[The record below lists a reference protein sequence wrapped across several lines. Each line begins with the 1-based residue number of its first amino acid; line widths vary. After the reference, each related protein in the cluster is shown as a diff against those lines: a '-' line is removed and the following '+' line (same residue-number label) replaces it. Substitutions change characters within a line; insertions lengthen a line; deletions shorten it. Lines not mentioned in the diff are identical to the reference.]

1 MTTPTLPA
9 LATTDLPLTSAMS
22 GTSLAHP
29 RFLQLL
35 NDSIAAGAI
44 PNVTHTE
51 LKQHFSRAIE
61 TLWEKHVSAPYF
73 YGQGDQGTTPSEL
86 LDFYYGDSTAL
97 HRIEATLRKVNA
109 CGIQHPAVDAMRQVL
124 TEFVPVAQRL
134 AFLKER
140 IVRRPAK
147 SQEEREAEQRFVP
160 TPAMP
165 RVVLQM
171 WQEVAKVTE
180 RNRQQ
185 VVEYITKEYAQRLDF
200 FMSASSTLR
209 EKLVR
214 HPDNRAAVQAGTAPR
229 SAPHEDYV
237 LKADFKAALVA
248 LAEKDAAE
256 LREAFISKVVRKL
269 APIVEAKG
277 NLASVTEVSNTI
289 QVGRLSGMLAIAF
302 TDGSRFVVD
311 NNLVYS
317 SSVRNREF
325 MRFPLTFHDVVLTDG
340 SRMKKP
346 SEERMHSIFCAAGE
360 LGQDSQQ
367 QDRQLHSLSGGDSG
381 HDGDS
386 AEPADDEEP
395 GDAPR

>member
-1 MTTPTLPA
+1 MTTSNFPA
-9 LATTDLPLTSAMS
+9 LATTDLPLTTAIS
-22 GTSLAHP
+22 GASIAHP
-29 RFLQLL
+29 RFLKLL
-35 NDSIAAGAI
+35 NDSVAAGAV

-51 LKQHFSRAIE
+51 LKQHFNRAIE
-61 TLWEKHVSAPYF
+61 TVWGRHVAAPYF
-73 YGQGDQGTTPSEL
+73 QGQGDQGATPREL

-124 TEFVPVAQRL
+124 SEFVPVAQRL

-140 IVRRPAK
+140 IVKRPVK
-147 SQEEREAEQRFVP
+147 SQEEREAEQRFIP

-165 RVVLQM
+165 GVVLQM
-171 WQEVAKVTE
+171 WQEIVKVTE

-200 FMSASSTLR
+200 FMSASPTMR

-214 HPDNRAAVQAGTAPR
+214 HPENRTAVQAGTAPR

-237 LKADFKAALVA
+237 LKPDFKAALVA

-256 LREAFISKVVRKL
+256 LREAFVAKVVRKL

-325 MRFPLTFHDVVLTDG
+325 MRFPLTFHDVVLADG
-340 SRMKKP
+340 SRVKRP
-346 SEERMHSIFCAAGE
+346 SEERMHEIFCAAGE
-360 LGQDSQQ
+360 MADCDADSE
-367 QDRQLHSLSGGDSG
+367 DSG
-381 HDGDS
+381 DNDS
-386 AEPADDEEP
+386 P
-395 GDAPR
+395 APRA

>member
-1 MTTPTLPA
+1 MTTLTLPA

-22 GTSLAHP
+22 GDSIAHP
-29 RFLQLL
+29 RFLKLL
-35 NDSIAAGAI
+35 NDSVAAGAVA
-44 PNVTHTE
+44 NVTHTE
-51 LKQHFSRAIE
+51 LKQHFNRAIE
-61 TLWEKHVSAPYF
+61 GLWQKHVAAPYF
-73 YGQGDQGTTPSEL
+73 YGQGQDGTAPAEL

-109 CGIQHPAVDAMRQVL
+109 CGIEHPAVDAMRQVL

-140 IVRRPAK
+140 IVKRPVK

-171 WQEVAKVTE
+171 WQEIAKVTE
-180 RNRQQ
+180 RNKQQ

-200 FMSASSTLR
+200 FMSASATLR
-209 EKLVR
+209 AKLVR
-214 HPDNRAAVQAGTAPR
+214 HPENRAAVQAGTAPR
-229 SAPHEDYV
+229 SAPHEAYV

-248 LAEKDAAE
+248 LAEKDASE

-289 QVGRLSGMLAIAF
+289 QVGRLSGMLAIVF

-325 MRFPLTFHDVVLTDG
+325 MRFPLTFHDVVLADG

-346 SEERMHSIFCAAGE
+346 SEERMHEIFCAAGE
-360 LGQDSQQ
+360 LVPDSRRH
-367 QDRQLHSLSGGDSG
+367 DHEG
-381 HDGDS
+381 HDDQLDV
-386 AEPADDEEP
+386 AESEESE
-395 GDAPR
+395 GGSSPRG

>member
-1 MTTPTLPA
+1 MTTPTFPA
-9 LATTDLPLTSAMS
+9 LATTDLPLTTAIA
-22 GTSLAHP
+22 GTSIGHP

-35 NDSIAAGAI
+35 NDSTAAGTIA
-44 PNVTHTE
+44 NVTHTE
-51 LKQHFSRAIE
+51 LKQHFNRAIE

-73 YGQGDQGTTPSEL
+73 HGQGDQGTTPREL

-109 CGIQHPAVDAMRQVL
+109 CDIQHPAVDAMRQVL
-124 TEFVPVAQRL
+124 TEFVPIAQRL
-134 AFLKER
+134 AFLKEH
-140 IVRRPAK
+140 IVKRPVK

-165 RVVLQM
+165 GVVLQM
-171 WQEVAKVTE
+171 WQEIAKVTE
-180 RNRQQ
+180 RNKQQ
-185 VVEYITKEYAQRLDF
+185 VVEYFTKEYARRLDF
-200 FMSASSTLR
+200 FMSASPTLR

-214 HPDNRAAVQAGTAPR
+214 DPENRAAVRAGTAPR
-229 SAPHEDYV
+229 SSPHEDYA
-237 LKADFKAALVA
+237 LKPDFKAELVA
-248 LAEKDAAE
+248 LAEKEAAE

-325 MRFPLTFHDVVLTDG
+325 MRFPLTFHDVILADG

-360 LGQDSQQ
+360 PVQVDQE
-367 QDRQLHSLSGGDSG
+367 DDT
-381 HDGDS
+381 DCEE
-386 AEPADDEEP
+386 AEH
-395 GDAPR
+395 GSSPRG

>member
-9 LATTDLPLTSAMS
+9 LATTDLPLTSAMA
-22 GTSLAHP
+22 GTSIAYA
-29 RFLQLL
+29 RFLQML
-35 NDSIAAGAI
+35 NDSVEAGAAA
-44 PNVTHTE
+44 NVTHAE

-61 TLWEKHVSAPYF
+61 TLWEKHVSAPHF
-73 YGQGDQGTTPSEL
+73 YGQGDQGTTPREL
-86 LDFYYGDSTAL
+86 LDFHYGDSTAL

-109 CGIQHPAVDAMRQVL
+109 CGIQHAAVDAMRQVL
-124 TEFVPVAQRL
+124 SEFVPVARRL

-140 IVRRPAK
+140 IVKRPVK

-185 VVEYITKEYAQRLDF
+185 VVESITKEYARRLDA
-200 FMSASSTLR
+200 FMSASPTLR
-209 EKLVR
+209 KNLVR
-214 HPDNRAAVQAGTAPR
+214 DPENRAAVQAGTAPR
-229 SAPHEDYV
+229 CAPHEEYV

-248 LAEKDAAE
+248 LAEKHAAE
-256 LREAFISKVVRKL
+256 LRKAFISKVVRKL

-289 QVGRLSGMLAIAF
+289 QVGRLSGMLAVAF

-317 SSVRNREF
+317 SSVRNKEF
-325 MRFPLTFHDVVLTDG
+325 ARFPLTFHDVILADG
-340 SRMKKP
+340 SRMKQP
-346 SEERMHSIFCAAGE
+346 SEERMHSIFCATGE
-360 LGQDSQQ
+360 IPQDDQANE
-367 QDRQLHSLSGGDSG
+367 G
-381 HDGDS
+381 
-386 AEPADDEEP
+386 DDEERDYGP
-395 GDAPR
+395 STGG